1 MANITEDIN
10 YSKVVWEQ
18 LRRWRIVRAPLLA
31 SLDVEFL
38 RALETDDAVK
48 KADIISKKVELRD
61 ITNYDFSNATDLD
74 EISATWPACLGN
86 RPEEFKDIPRN
97 D

>member
-10 YSKVVWEQ
+10 YPKVVYEQ
-18 LRRWRIVRAPLLA
+18 YRRWRIVRAPLLA
-31 SLDVEFL
+31 ALDIDFL

-48 KADIISKKVELRD
+48 KAEIVSKKTELRN
-61 ITNYDFSNATDLD
+61 ITTYDFSNAETLE
-74 EISATWPACLGN
+74 EISATWPECLGE
-86 RPEEFKDIPRN
+86 RPDELKDIPRN